1 MNIKLNNVNGYI
13 LAGGKSSRMGKD
25 KGLINYNGI
34 AIVEHIIGQIK
45 PLVNKLVIVS
55 NNIEYEKFGFEVIN
69 DLMKGIGPAG
79 GIYTALRHTDLELN
93 FIVSC
98 DMPYINKDGVQY
110 IIQNSIHSQITV
122 PEKDGITEPLVGVY
136 SKDCLNKWTQLI
148 QQRKIK
154 LQEMILHFKLNIIN
168 VNDNILFDNNFFMN
182 INTKKDLDNAI
193 NLTNNG
199 N

>member
-1 MNIKLNNVNGYI
+1 MDEKFNNINGFI

-25 KGLINYNGI
+25 K
-34 AIVEHIIGQIK
+34 
-45 PLVNKLVIVS
+45 
-55 NNIEYEKFGFEVIN
+55 
-69 DLMKGIGPAG
+69 
-79 GIYTALRHTDLELN
+79 ALRHTDLELN

-98 DMPYINKDGVQY
+98 EMPYINKDGIQY

>member
-122 PEKDGITEPLVGVY
+122 PEKDGITQPLVGVY